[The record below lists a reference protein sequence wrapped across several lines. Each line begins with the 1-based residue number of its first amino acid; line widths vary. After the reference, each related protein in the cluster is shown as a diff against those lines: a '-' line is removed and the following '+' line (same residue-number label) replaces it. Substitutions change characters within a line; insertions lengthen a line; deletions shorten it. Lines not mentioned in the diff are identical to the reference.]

1 MSRRIAEKWRTALFH
16 IKPVDKFPA
25 KIYSIG
31 DGTSIEGL
39 FRIRLQAD
47 FVGRTS
53 EARLR
58 KNGKFLNADEKTS
71 RRASARRA
79 SARRVALAA

>member
-1 MSRRIAEKWRTALFH
+1 M
-16 IKPVDKFPA
+16 
-25 KIYSIG
+25 
-31 DGTSIEGL
+31 GL

-58 KNGKFLNADEKTS
+58 KNGKILIADNSEIAT
-71 RRASARRA
+71 RRAPA
-79 SARRVALAA
+79 SRLALAA